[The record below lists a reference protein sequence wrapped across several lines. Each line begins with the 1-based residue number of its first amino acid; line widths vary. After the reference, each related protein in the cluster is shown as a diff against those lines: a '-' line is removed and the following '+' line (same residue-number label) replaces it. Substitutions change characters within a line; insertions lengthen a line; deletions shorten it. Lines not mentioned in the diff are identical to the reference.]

1 MIHRV
6 VQAAL
11 RQRFLVLM
19 MTAFITVAGIISFQ
33 RMPVDAYPDLS
44 PPMVE
49 LITQWPGHAAEEV
62 ERLVTLPLE
71 IEMNGVPHMVVM
83 RSISLYG
90 LSDIRMTFAEDTN
103 DYFARQVVFE
113 RIGQAQLPAGVTP
126 DMAPLFSPSGLVY
139 RYVLES
145 PDRSPQEL
153 KTIEDWVVERA
164 YRSVPGVADDSG
176 FGGTTMQYQVLLDPA
191 RIYGYHLTV
200 PQVMNALAANNSNAG
215 GGFYSQGGQFYYVR
229 GIGLVRS
236 TEDIGN
242 TVVGANHGVPIRVRD
257 VGEVTIGH
265 APRLGEFG
273 YEKNND
279 AVEGVILMR
288 RGEQTQNVLKGV
300 EAKTEQLNR
309 QILPPDVKVHPFYDR
324 SELVK
329 LTTDTVEN
337 NLLRGMVLVLI
348 VLIFFLVSFR
358 AAIIVALTIP
368 LALLFS
374 FIVLHAHDVAA
385 NLLSIGAIDFGIVID
400 GTVVMMENIYRELA
414 LREGQEY
421 NLNEVILA
429 AARDVDRPIF
439 YSVAVIIA
447 GYLPIYALTG
457 PSGKLFHPMAET
469 MSFALIGALILTLT
483 LVPVLASYWFKKGV
497 HERPNRAYEWMKAK
511 YAKQLDWA
519 LDRPKTTMVIATVI
533 FGATLL
539 LIPFIGGE
547 FMPHLD
553 EGALWV
559 RATMPYTISF
569 DEASKIAPQIRQI
582 LMSYP
587 QVTVVAS
594 ELGRPDDGTDP
605 TGFFNCEFYVG
616 LKPYKDKAWSGD
628 ISTKEELIAS
638 VDKKLRTFPGII
650 FNYTQPAEDAVDEA
664 LTGLKSSLAVK
675 VYGGDLQVLQDKA
688 IQIKNILSKVPGFTE
703 LTVVR
708 ELGQPS
714 LLIDVDREKIA
725 RYGVNVADVEA
736 VIEAAVGG
744 QAVTQV
750 IQGEKLFDLVVRMQ
764 PQFRSSAHDI
774 GNLLVGTPD
783 GQQIPLSQLADIKQG
798 NGASF
803 IYRENNSRYIGVQ
816 YSIEGRDLERAVRDG
831 QAAVN
836 KAVVLPA
843 GYRMEWGGEYSLFLA
858 AKAQLNVI
866 GPIAVVIIFMIL
878 FALYGNFKF
887 PVTIA
892 LGVIMTE
899 PVGALLAL
907 KLTDT
912 PFSVSSVLGLLALL
926 GVSVETAVI
935 LVSYINKLRQEGMD
949 IRSATREASL
959 LRLRPIMMT
968 ALVACLGLLPAALS
982 TGIGS
987 DTQRPFA
994 IVIVAGL
1001 VSRLFIG
1008 FFVNPV
1014 LYQLVAREGDVLQ
1027 VLNTGA
1033 RSRFGTPQA
1042 HSQFGY
1048 WVCPLCI
1055 RSHLLFI
1062 DRSICPC

>member
-1 MIHRV
+1 MIHRI

-19 MTAFITVAGIISFQ
+19 LTAFMMIAGIISFQ

-44 PPMVE
+44 PPQVE
-49 LITQWPGHAAEEV
+49 LITQWPDHAAEEV

-71 IEMNGVPHMVVM
+71 LEMNGVPHMVVM

-90 LSDIRMTFAEDTN
+90 LSDVILTFDDKTD
-103 DYFARQVVFE
+103 DYFARQIVFQ
-113 RIGQAQLPAGVTP
+113 RIAQATLPAGVTP
-126 DMAPLFSPSGLVY
+126 SMAPLFSPSGLVY
-139 RYVLES
+139 RYVLQS

-153 KTIEDWVVERA
+153 KTFEDWVVERA

-176 FGGTTMQYQVLLDPA
+176 FGGTVMQYQVLLDPA

-200 PQVMNALAANNSNAG
+200 PQVEAALAANNANAG
-215 GGFYSQGGQFYYVR
+215 GGFFSQGGQFYYVR
-229 GIGLVRS
+229 GIGLVRDTS
-236 TEDIGN
+236 DIGN
-242 TVVGANHGVPIRVRD
+242 VVVGSNNGVPIRIKD
-257 VGEVTIGH
+257 VGDVVIGH

-273 YEKNND
+273 YEKNDD
-279 AVEGVILMR
+279 AVEGVILML

-300 EAKTEQLNR
+300 EAKTEELNR
-309 QILPPDVKVHPFYDR
+309 TILPPDVKVHPYYDR
-324 SELVK
+324 SELVR
-329 LTTDTVEN
+329 LTTSTVED

-348 VLIFFLVSFR
+348 VLMFFLVSFR

-368 LALLFS
+368 LSLLFA
-374 FIVLHAHDVAA
+374 FIVLHAHDGAA
-385 NLLSIGAIDFGIVID
+385 NLLSIGAIDFGIIID
-400 GTVVMMENIYRELA
+400 GTVVMVENIYRELA
-414 LREGQEY
+414 LRQGESY
-421 NLNEVILA
+421 SLHEVILA
-429 AARDVDRPIF
+429 AAKDVDRPIF
-439 YSVAVIIA
+439 YSVAVILA
-447 GYLPIYALTG
+447 GYLPIYALSG

-483 LVPVLASYWFKKGV
+483 LVPVLASYWFKSGIRE
-497 HERPNRAYEWMKAK
+497 HQNRAYDWMKRV
-511 YAKQLDWA
+511 YATQLDWSLA
-519 LDRPKTTMVIATVI
+519 RPKLTLLIAALI

-539 LIPFIGGE
+539 LVPFIGGE

-569 DEASKIAPQIRQI
+569 EEASRIAPQIRAI
-582 LMSYP
+582 LVSYP
-587 QVTVVAS
+587 QVTTVAS

-628 ISTKEELIAS
+628 FDTKDKLIAAINQ
-638 VDKKLRTFPGII
+638 KLTAFPGII

-675 VYGGDLQVLQDKA
+675 VYGEDLNVLQDKA
-688 IQIKNILSKVPGFTE
+688 VQIKNALAKIPGFTD

-714 LLIDVDREKIA
+714 LLIDVDRDKIA
-725 RYGVNVADVEA
+725 RYGINVADVEA
-736 VIEAAVGG
+736 VISAAVGG

-764 PQFRSSAHDI
+764 PQFRSSAQEI

-783 GQQIPLSQLADIKQG
+783 GKQIPLSQLADIKQG
-798 NGASF
+798 NGAAF
-803 IYRENNSRYIGVQ
+803 IYRENNSRYIGIQ

-831 QAAVN
+831 QKAVN
-836 KAVVLPA
+836 KAVTLPQ
-843 GYRMEWGGEYSLFLA
+843 GYWLTWGGEYSQFLE
-858 AKAQLNVI
+858 AKSQLTLI
-866 GPIAVVIIFMIL
+866 GPLAIVLIFMIL

-899 PVGALLAL
+899 PVGALIAL
-907 KLTDT
+907 KLTHT

-935 LVSYINKLRQEGMD
+935 LVSYINKLRLEGMD
-949 IRSATREASL
+949 IRTATREASL

-968 ALVACLGLLPAALS
+968 ALVACWTASRRALHRHRLRHAKAFRHRHRR
-982 TGIGS
+982 
-987 DTQRPFA
+987 RP
-994 IVIVAGL
+994 
-1001 VSRLFIG
+1001 
-1008 FFVNPV
+1008 
-1014 LYQLVAREGDVLQ
+1014 
-1027 VLNTGA
+1027 
-1033 RSRFGTPQA
+1033 
-1042 HSQFGY
+1042 
-1048 WVCPLCI
+1048 
-1055 RSHLLFI
+1055 
-1062 DRSICPC
+1062 

>member
-1 MIHRV
+1 MIHRI
-6 VQAAL
+6 VQASL

-19 MTAFITVAGIISFQ
+19 LTGFMMVAGIISFR

-44 PPMVE
+44 PPQVE

-71 IEMNGVPHMVVM
+71 LQMNGVPRMTVM
-83 RSISLYG
+83 RSVSLYG
-90 LSDIRMTFAEDTN
+90 LSDVRLTFEEGTN
-103 DYFARQVVFE
+103 DYFARQIVFE
-113 RIGQAQLPAGVTP
+113 RIAEATLPTGVTP
-126 DMAPLFSPSGLVY
+126 SMAPLFSPSGLVY

-200 PQVMNALAANNSNAG
+200 PQVMTALGANNSNAG

-229 GIGLVRS
+229 GIGLVRN

-242 TVVGANHGVPIRVRD
+242 IVVGSSNGVPIRIKDIGD
-257 VGEVTIGH
+257 VVIGY
-265 APRLGEFG
+265 APRLGQFG
-273 YEKNND
+273 YQKNDD
-279 AVEGVILMR
+279 AVEGVILML

-300 EAKTEQLNR
+300 EAKTDELNR
-309 QILPPDVKVHPFYDR
+309 NVLPKDVKIHPFYDR
-324 SELVK
+324 SELVT
-329 LTTDTVEN
+329 LTTDTVEG
-337 NLLRGMVLVLI
+337 NLLRGMILVLV

-358 AAIIVALTIP
+358 AAVIVALTIP
-368 LALLFS
+368 LSLLFA
-374 FIVLHAHDVAA
+374 FIALHAHDGAA
-385 NLLSIGAIDFGIVID
+385 NLLSIGAIDFGIIID
-400 GTVVMMENIYRELA
+400 GTVVMVENIYRELA
-414 LREGQEY
+414 LREGQSY
-421 NLNEVILA
+421 KLNEVIMSA
-429 AARDVDRPIF
+429 AKDVDRPIF
-439 YSVAVIIA
+439 YSVAVILA

-457 PSGKLFHPMAET
+457 PSAKLFHPMAET
-469 MSFALIGALILTLT
+469 MSFALVGALILTLT
-483 LVPVLASYWFKKGV
+483 LVPVLASYWFKNGV
-497 HERPNRAYEWMKAK
+497 REKSNRAFEWMKGI
-511 YAKQLDWA
+511 YATQLDWA
-519 LDRPKTTMVIATVI
+519 LARPKLTMLIAVLI

-539 LIPFIGGE
+539 LVPFIGGE

-569 DEASKIAPQIRQI
+569 EEASSVGPQIRAI

-616 LKPYKDKAWSGD
+616 LKPYDDKAWSGD
-628 ISTKEELIAS
+628 LNTKAKLIEAIN
-638 VDKKLRTFPGII
+638 KKLSAFPGIV

-675 VYGGDLQVLQDKA
+675 IYGEDLTVLQDKA
-688 IQIKNILSKVPGFTE
+688 IQIKNTLAKIPGFTN

-714 LLIDVDREKIA
+714 LLIDVDRDKIA
-725 RYGVNVADVEA
+725 RYGINVADVEA
-736 VIEAAVGG
+736 VISAAVGG

-764 PQFRSSAHDI
+764 PQFRSSAHEI
-774 GNLLVGTPD
+774 GELLVGTPD
-783 GQQIPLSQLADIKQG
+783 GKQIPLSQLADIKVG

-816 YSIEGRDLERAVRDG
+816 YSIEGRDLERAVREG
-831 QAAVN
+831 QKKVDQAV
-836 KAVVLPA
+836 ALPQ
-843 GYRMEWGGEYSLFLA
+843 GYTLSWGGEYSQFLE
-858 AKAQLNVI
+858 AKRQLMLI
-866 GPIAVVIIFMIL
+866 GPMAVVIIFMIL

-892 LGVIMTE
+892 LGVILTE
-899 PVGALLAL
+899 PVGALIAL
-907 KLTDT
+907 KLTHT

-949 IRSATREASL
+949 IRTATREASL

-968 ALVACLGLLPAALS
+968 ALVACLGLLPAALA

-987 DTQRPFA
+987 DTQKPFA

-1001 VSRLFIG
+1001 ISRLFIG

-1014 LYQLVAREGDVLQ
+1014 LYQMVAREGDVLQ
-1027 VLNTGA
+1027 V
-1033 RSRFGTPQA
+1033 
-1042 HSQFGY
+1042 
-1048 WVCPLCI
+1048 
-1055 RSHLLFI
+1055 
-1062 DRSICPC
+1062 